1 MIIITKN
8 MKNTLKNLQR
18 YKKFF
23 ERCFYSHTNNI
34 FAAHQVL
41 NEAL

>member
-1 MIIITKN
+1 MIFIIEN
-8 MKNTLKNLQR
+8 MKNTLKFLQR

-34 FAAHQVL
+34 FAAHQVM